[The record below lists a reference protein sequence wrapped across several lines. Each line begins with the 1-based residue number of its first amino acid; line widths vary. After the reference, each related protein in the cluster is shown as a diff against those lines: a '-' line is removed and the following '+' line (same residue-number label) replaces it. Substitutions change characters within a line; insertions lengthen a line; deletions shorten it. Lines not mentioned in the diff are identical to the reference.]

1 MPMPVSL
8 TVSTTWTRPSPIG
21 SVRARIMPPPRSVNF
36 SALPKRLNR
45 IWRTRVGSP
54 SSTSVEPGAT
64 AATSDRPLRSACGWK
79 VATTLS
85 TSPVSENGVS
95 SSSSPPASILEK
107 SSTSS
112 MMRSSAWADSRMV
125 ATVRA

>member
-21 SVRARIMPPPRSVNF
+21 SVRARIMAPPRSVNF
-36 SALPKRLNR
+36 SALPRRLNR

-64 AATSDRPLRSACGWK
+64 AATSDRPLRSPCGWN